1 MSKEYW
7 QERARQNKL
16 KIIKHGE
23 NNINMLKRRM
33 LVNLLDVKK
42 QIKAFY
48 DKYGED
54 YKQDLTVQE
63 TAKYKKKVRKAIKK
77 YPKDKTLKKILR
89 DDAPKYKIDRL
100 REFETQLQIGLS
112 EITAQQETGVH
123 KALIDTAKLSD
134 NLVLKTIKDG
144 ANLTFNNFGVK
155 KLEKICNQNWIGGVN
170 WSARIWKNREKLGRK
185 LTTILSKGLPQG
197 QSLQKMSR
205 ELAKTLNQSYNDS
218 FRLIRTESSHIDT
231 QVTIDRYK
239 SIQDEL
245 GEKLKYRF
253 DAFLDNRTSKICKEL
268 NNKTFWLDDAVVG
281 ENLPPMHP
289 NCRSTINLL
298 MDLEEK
304 EEEKE
309 ENSVLND
316 LEKNYGKDAVKD
328 VLNAFKEEE
337 FISEL
342 KESTAVYDIN
352 KPEDALK
359 YSMFGSE
366 KDESLRG
373 YKLALHSAEYY
384 GYGEDEIKRNSPR
397 LIAEV
402 VKWWLADK
410 DSLLKENE
418 KFYNKAIN
426 FSPVEEFA
434 KRQRKLKP
442 YKKY

>member
-23 NNINMLKRRM
+23 NNINMLKRLM
-33 LVNLLDVKK
+33 FINLLDVKK

-112 EITAQQETGVH
+112 EITTQQETGVH

-134 NLVLKTIKDG
+134 KLVLKTIKDG

-205 ELAKTLNQSYNDS
+205 ELAKNLNQSYNDS

-298 MDLEEK
+298 MD
-304 EEEKE
+304 
-309 ENSVLND
+309 
-316 LEKNYGKDAVKD
+316 
-328 VLNAFKEEE
+328 
-337 FISEL
+337 
-342 KESTAVYDIN
+342 
-352 KPEDALK
+352 
-359 YSMFGSE
+359 
-366 KDESLRG
+366 
-373 YKLALHSAEYY
+373 
-384 GYGEDEIKRNSPR
+384 
-397 LIAEV
+397 
-402 VKWWLADK
+402 
-410 DSLLKENE
+410 
-418 KFYNKAIN
+418 
-426 FSPVEEFA
+426 
-434 KRQRKLKP
+434 
-442 YKKY
+442 